1 MTWTNAPMLPQRY
14 AHFLFAL
21 IQSGLTTAIA
31 AAITI
36 WRMGAD
42 GVLIDWVGSWLT
54 SWLAMVP
61 VVILAAPAIKW
72 LSQTLTNGVPDRR
85 AP

>member
-1 MTWTNAPMLPQRY
+1 MLPQRY

-42 GVLIDWVGSWLT
+42 GALLNWVSSWLT
-54 SWLAMVP
+54 AWVTMVP
-61 VVILAAPAIKW
+61 VVILAAPAIRW
-72 LSQTLTNGVPDRR
+72 LSHYLTTGKSGHR

>member
-1 MTWTNAPMLPQRY
+1 
-14 AHFLFAL
+14 
-21 IQSGLTTAIA
+21 
-31 AAITI
+31 
-36 WRMGAD
+36 MGAD